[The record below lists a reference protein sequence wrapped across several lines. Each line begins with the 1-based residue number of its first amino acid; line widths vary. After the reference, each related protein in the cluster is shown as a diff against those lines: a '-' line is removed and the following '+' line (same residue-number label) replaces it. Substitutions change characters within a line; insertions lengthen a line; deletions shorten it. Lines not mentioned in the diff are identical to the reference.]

1 MNKLVEWLNHR
12 TGLDQT
18 MHDALYE
25 NIPGGARWRY
35 VSGSMLVF
43 AFVTQVITGIFLWM
57 SYSPSSQTA
66 WESVYFIQYEM
77 TGGWLLRGIHHFM
90 AQAMVVLLGVHL
102 LQVIWDGAYKAPRE
116 VNYWLGLILMQ
127 IVMALGLTGYLLPWD
142 QKGYWATNVATN
154 LMTLVPY
161 AGKDIQQ
168 LVLGGTDYG
177 HHTLTRFFALHA
189 GVLPALLIG
198 FLAMHIAVFRRH
210 GITAHA
216 RPGHAD
222 QYFWPNQVLLDA
234 IACLA
239 LLTVVVLAT
248 IHFDVQGLITG
259 TLPVEHRGAEL
270 GAPADPS
277 EQYSAARPEWYFL
290 FLFQLLKYF
299 HGESEWI
306 GALAIPGLVM
316 LILALLP
323 FFGRTK
329 IGHAF
334 SVTFVLA
341 LLGGA
346 GVLTLVAWRDD
357 NFHLV
362 AETWKFDVPEEER
375 EKLHNSAEEF
385 HEAKEAAEHESA
397 RMIALVNRRE
407 TREDGELTDRLL
419 IPKQGAVYLLRN
431 DPLTQG
437 PKLFARHCASCHDY
451 YDATGKDT
459 RWHFANQLQSPLV
472 AEGKN
477 EVARNDRME
486 VLYDTMPNGAPN
498 LYGFA
503 SRPWLAGLLD
513 PANYSKISYG
523 EPIPSHEE
531 EVARQVN
538 HPDNFKRTITAPY
551 FGNTAHRDGRMF
563 QWVQKHLGGA
573 KPKIPAKDVED
584 IVAALSAQAELRS
597 QAEADKQDSMRIAH
611 GVGLIKQNC
620 TGCHRFGDAGEL
632 GVAPD
637 LTGYGSYEWMM
648 GLVSDP
654 THARFYRRENDRMPS
669 FAKDLDNPASHSV
682 SVRELSLIVDWIRGQ
697 YYQPEDKQPVLPH
710 PEEIAR
716 RTTERARM
724 TSLPS
729 RAIAGGSTPA
739 LPKPSEQA
747 AALFGENCAVC
758 HSYTDAQGRG
768 IAARKPSAPN
778 LLGFGSRAWITG
790 LLDPNRVGTEEYFG
804 GSAHAAGE
812 MVGFVHDE
820 LADLDD
826 AKKAELAALVA
837 ALSAE
842 AELPKQKQ
850 LDETAKNDGML
861 EKGRTALVETF
872 ECTNC
877 HKFGDD
883 GEEDAPDLTGY
894 ASLEWLEAFIG
905 NPADGRFYGSSNDRM
920 PAFHQQARG
929 QRNLLSAEEVKLL
942 ARWLR
947 GEDVDAAPAVAT
959 SP

>member
-1 MNKLVEWLNHR
+1 MNRLIEWLNHR

-43 AFVTQVITGIFLWM
+43 AFATQVITGLFLWM

-66 WESVYFIQYEM
+66 WESVYYIQYEM

-116 VNYWLGLILMQ
+116 VNYWLGLVLMQ
-127 IVMALGLTGYLLPWD
+127 IVMGLGLTGYLLPWD

-154 LMTLVPY
+154 LMTLVPF

-189 GVLPALLIG
+189 GILPAMLIA
-198 FLAMHIAVFRRH
+198 FLGMHIAVFRRH
-210 GITAHA
+210 GITAHP

-239 LLTVVVLAT
+239 LLAVVVLAT
-248 IHFDVQGLITG
+248 IHFDVQGLISG
-259 TLPVEHRGAEL
+259 NLPIEHRGAEL

-306 GALAIPGLVM
+306 GALAIPGLIM
-316 LILALLP
+316 TILALLP
-323 FFGRTK
+323 FFGRSRV
-329 IGHAF
+329 GHAF
-334 SVTFVLA
+334 SVCFVVG
-341 LLGGA
+341 LLIGA
-346 GVLTLVAWRDD
+346 GVLTLIAKRDD
-357 NFHLV
+357 SFHLV
-362 AETWKFDVPEEER
+362 ADYWKFDVPAEER
-375 EKLHNSAEEF
+375 EKFHNSAEEF
-385 HEAKEAAEHESA
+385 HQAQEDAERESA
-397 RMIALVNRRE
+397 RMIALVNRRA
-407 TREDGELTDRLL
+407 TRDDGELTDRML

-451 YDATGKDT
+451 YDTTEQDT
-459 RWHFANQLQSPLV
+459 RWHFANQFQSPKV
-472 AEGKN
+472 ADGKN
-477 EVARNDRME
+477 EVERNEKME
-486 VLYDTMPNGAPN
+486 VVYDTAPNGGAN
-498 LYGFA
+498 LFGFA
-503 SRPWLAGLLD
+503 SRPWLAGLLN
-513 PANYSKISYG
+513 AENFSKISYG
-523 EPIPSHEE
+523 EPIAARDPEI
-531 EVARQVN
+531 ARQAN
-538 HPDNFKRTITAPY
+538 HPDNFKRQITAPY
-551 FGNTAHRDGRMF
+551 FGNTAHRDGRMYE
-563 QWVQKHLGGA
+563 WVKKHLGGD
-573 KPKIPAKDVED
+573 KPKLGKSDVDD
-584 IVAALSAQAELRS
+584 IVIALSAQAQLRS
-597 QAEADKQDSMRIAH
+597 QVAAEKDDTMRIAH

-632 GVAPD
+632 GIAPD

-669 FAKDLDNPASHSV
+669 FAQDLENPASHSV

-697 YYQPEDKQPVLPH
+697 YYDPDDKAPVLPH
-710 PEEIAR
+710 PEEFAR
-716 RTTERARM
+716 RTTEDAR
-724 TSLPS
+724 TTALPVRSL
-729 RAIAGGSTPA
+729 AGGSTPA
-739 LPKPSEQA
+739 LPKPSEKA

-758 HSYTDAQGRG
+758 HSYVDAQGRG
-768 IAARKPSAPN
+768 IAAKKPSAPN
-778 LLGFGSRAWITG
+778 LLGFGSRTWLAG
-790 LLDPNRVGTEEYFG
+790 LLNHERVGTEEYFG
-804 GSAHAAGE
+804 GTAHAAGE

-820 LADLDD
+820 LAALDD
-826 AKKAELAALVA
+826 AKKAELTALIA

-842 AELPKQKQ
+842 GDLPKQTKE
-850 LDETAKNDGML
+850 DEAAKSDGTI

-894 ASLEWLEAFIG
+894 ASAEWLEAFIG
-905 NPADGRFYGSSNDRM
+905 NPADERFYGTANDRM
-920 PAFHQQARG
+920 PSFHRSARG
-929 QRNLLSAEEVKLL
+929 RRNLLDADEVKLL
-942 ARWLR
+942 SDWLR
-947 GEDVDAAPAVAT
+947 GVDVDKLP
-959 SP
+959 